1 MSIHIGN
8 GNKIKDSV
16 ISDNKHGGSVIGD
29 QNNIKKSVIG
39 DVNTVPEKPRQ
50 SWVKKHPLI
59 SGIII
64 AVIAGVISG
73 VILKFEFWDKVISL
87 IGR

>member
-16 ISDNKHGGSVIGD
+16 ISDNTRGGSVVGD

-39 DVNTVPEKPRQ
+39 GDNTEPENQRQ
-50 SWVKKHPLI
+50 SWVKKHPMI

-64 AVIAGVISG
+64 AVIAGVIAG
-73 VILKFEFWDKVISL
+73 VILKFEFWNKVISM